1 MELLSKINNDPR
13 IASAVLIIMLL
24 ITIIIKYKK
33 LLYYNFDNPNVEK
46 NILSRVYRLNTKRIA
61 VDIQKINKQLF
72 VVDIAALIASGLV
85 MVIFN
90 MIVGFVL
97 YLIASNLGIYLL
109 SHRIGKYY
117 SAVFEEKYSRSKKHK
132 KNK

>member
-1 MELLSKINNDPR
+1 MEFLSKINNDPR
-13 IASAVLIIMLL
+13 AAAAVLIIMVL

-33 LLYYNFDNPNVEK
+33 RLYYNFDNPNAER

-72 VVDIAALIASGLV
+72 AVDIAALIASGLV

>member
-1 MELLSKINNDPR
+1 
-13 IASAVLIIMLL
+13 
-24 ITIIIKYKK
+24 
-33 LLYYNFDNPNVEK
+33 

>member
-72 VVDIAALIASGLV
+72 VVDIAGLIASGLV

>member
-97 YLIASNLGIYLL
+97 YLIVSNLGIYLL
-109 SHRIGKYY
+109 SHKIGKYY
-117 SAVFEEKYSRSKKHK
+117 SAVFEEKYGTSKKHK

>member
-117 SAVFEEKYSRSKKHK
+117 SAVFEEKYSRSKRHK